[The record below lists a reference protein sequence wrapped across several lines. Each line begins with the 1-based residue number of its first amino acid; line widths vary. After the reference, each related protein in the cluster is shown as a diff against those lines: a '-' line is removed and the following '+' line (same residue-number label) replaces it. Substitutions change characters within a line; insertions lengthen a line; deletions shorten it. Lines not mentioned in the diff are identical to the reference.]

1 MDPSLF
7 DACAIDGV
15 RNRFQELWYVTLPSM
30 KSQMLF
36 SAVMQIVSAFTV
48 ADISVQLV
56 GFPSTEYAGETLVTH
71 IMDYGSTRYEMGYA
85 CALAAFVFALMLL
98 MNKLVNLVIRRV
110 GH

>member
-1 MDPSLF
+1 MPVKRWS
-7 DACAIDGV
+7 
-15 RNRFQELWYVTLPSM
+15 S
-30 KSQMLF
+30 
-36 SAVMQIVSAFTV
+36 
-48 ADISVQLV
+48 
-56 GFPSTEYAGETLVTH
+56 H

>member
-1 MDPSLF
+1 M
-7 DACAIDGV
+7 
-15 RNRFQELWYVTLPSM
+15 
-30 KSQMLF
+30 
-36 SAVMQIVSAFTV
+36 
-48 ADISVQLV
+48 QLV